1 MAIAITEDHLALGE
15 TVADLARKRELL
27 EANHAL
33 LEADEEAMPAVW
45 NEIAGLGWLATL
57 PLLSLPLAL
66 KLIQRFHHEAPGPI
80 FNDILAATAGLQLFF
95 AILLTL
101 SFTF

>member
-1 MAIAITEDHLALGE
+1 VLLGRPATRRIYSAEMLAPY
-15 TVADLARKRELL
+15 
-27 EANHAL
+27 AL
-33 LEADEEAMPAVW
+33 LPLL
-45 NEIAGLGWLATL
+45 AGLGWLATL

-80 FNDILAATAGLQLFF
+80 FNDILAATAGLQLIF